1 MSSSCEC
8 GLAYMPAE
16 AEVDQADKTRGNHV
30 TSFTPN
36 VIQNSLRQ
44 HTNSLTTHAFEA
56 TALAIGIHS
65 CSQEMVGKTL
75 SPREC
80 MLNSQ

>member
-1 MSSSCEC
+1 
-8 GLAYMPAE
+8 MPAE